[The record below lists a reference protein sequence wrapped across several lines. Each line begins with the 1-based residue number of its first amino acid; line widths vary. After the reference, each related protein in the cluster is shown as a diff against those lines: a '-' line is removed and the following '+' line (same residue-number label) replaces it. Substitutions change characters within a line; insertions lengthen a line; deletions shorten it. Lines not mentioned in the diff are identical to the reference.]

1 MTIEIGIILALI
13 SGIIGIVSFFIGQK
27 KASKDDGMELG
38 AFMGEVKAELAN
50 IKVNDKRS
58 LVYGAVFGF
67 APAEIAY
74 FSDAEHRNLA
84 EENKNIKLIKNY
96 GINLTYVLA
105 PDTARQVI
113 NRLEQNLRHNQKEM

>member
-50 IKVNDKRS
+50 IKEMITELKNDHKEVDDKIKDAINDHEKR
-58 LVYGAVFGF
+58 F
-67 APAEIAY
+67 
-74 FSDAEHRNLA
+74 HRN
-84 EENKNIKLIKNY
+84 K
-96 GINLTYVLA
+96 G
-105 PDTARQVI
+105 
-113 NRLEQNLRHNQKEM
+113 